1 MFIRS
6 IRTLAVGAIL
16 ALGASTGW
24 AMDTDNSSKPSEPPG
39 DYELG
44 LKEVRAGNYALALPF
59 LQKVVAKDAENADAW
74 NYIGFSQRKLK
85 RYDEAMTAYN
95 KALAIKPDHRG
106 ANEYIGELYLET
118 GKLALAK
125 ERLKVLD
132 SACFF
137 GCEEYDELKAA
148 IAAYEAKI
156 N

>member
-6 IRTLAVGAIL
+6 IRAIVFGVML
-16 ALGASTGW
+16 TFGASTGW
-24 AMDTDNSSKPSEPPG
+24 AMGDDNSSKSKGPPG

-44 LKEVRAGNYALALPF
+44 LKEVKAGNFALALPF
-59 LQKVVAKDAENADAW
+59 FQKVVAKDSGNADAW
-74 NYIGFSQRKLK
+74 NYVGYSHRKLK
-85 RYDEAMTAYN
+85 RYDQALTAYK